1 MRAKTYRPGRF
12 YWVRPNSFITLIL
25 GGFLLVAVPLSA
37 GLIFAAVQME
47 YLARQS
53 AVAVYKSVQVTQGS
67 RILVQQLIAMERA
80 ARQFQVLDDP
90 ALYQAYMANRRKFR
104 DILEQM
110 LELPL
115 SEAQRQG
122 FDSLAREESAIYDVL
137 SVYTLNSEAGK
148 QAADQFLGLAR
159 QARAL
164 LADSNQ
170 LVGEEVDALQ
180 ETAREAQKSLFW
192 QALGLIPAAG
202 LLAVL
207 FTFLIRGYFR
217 QLDKS
222 IRRLGNGDFDTP
234 IEVTGPRD
242 LEVLGQQLDWL
253 RCRLVELE
261 ETKIKFLRHVSHELK
276 TPLAALREGSEL
288 LCDQVIGR
296 LSAQQLEVARILR
309 SNSLRLQK
317 LIEDMLRFNLAG
329 TNQIER
335 VPEVVRLDQLIKI
348 VLSDHIPTS
357 LSKQVKFLVDLD
369 PVKIFGDR
377 ERLKIIIDNLIS
389 NALKYSPSGSSVEIK
404 LTQEEGQACLEV
416 HDSGAGVAPED
427 SARIFDSFYQGKAQ
441 PSGPVKG
448 TGLGLSIV
456 REIVF
461 AHGGNI
467 ELVKESRK
475 GAHFRVTLP
484 LAVEERRP

>member
-12 YWVRPNSFITLIL
+12 YWVRLNSFITLIL
-25 GGFLLVAVPLSA
+25 GGFLIVAVPLSA

-47 YLARQS
+47 HLARQS
-53 AVAVYKSVQVTQGS
+53 TVAVYKSVQVTQGS

-90 ALYQAYMANRRKFR
+90 ALYRAYMANRRKFK

-115 SEAQRQG
+115 SEVQRQG
-122 FDSLAREESAIYDVL
+122 FDSLAREENAIYDVL
-137 SVYTLNSEAGK
+137 SVYTLNSEASK
-148 QAADQFLGLAR
+148 QAANQFLGLAR
-159 QARAL
+159 QARTL
-164 LADSNQ
+164 LAESNQ
-170 LVGEEVDALQ
+170 LVGKEVDTLQ

-207 FTFLIRGYFR
+207 FTFLIRRYFH
-217 QLDKS
+217 QLDKA

-288 LCDQVIGR
+288 LCDQIIGH

-335 VPEVVRLDQLIKI
+335 TPEVVRLDQLIKI
-348 VLSDHIPTS
+348 VLNDHIPSS
-357 LSKQVKFLVDLD
+357 LSKQVELIAALN
-369 PVKIFGDR
+369 PVEIFGDR
-377 ERLKIIIDNLIS
+377 EHLKIIIDNLLS

-404 LTQEEGQACLEV
+404 LTQEEDEVCLEV
-416 HDSGAGVAPED
+416 HDSGSGVAPED
-427 SARIFDSFYQGKAQ
+427 SVRIFDSFYQGKTQ

-456 REIVF
+456 KEIVL

-467 ELVKESRK
+467 ELVKESRE

-484 LAVEERRP
+484 VVAEEWRS